1 MTGAGDAA
9 ELGRGAAGVQLPG
22 RLPQGRG
29 ARQHQHQG
37 GADLHAEYVTP
48 TPATTIQPS
57 LLFSSLVLYIY
68 ILPKAA
74 RCLSDILSAAYLS
87 ASGAVDNHW
96 IGLND
101 MSREGGFIW
110 SDGSAV
116 AYVNWDDGEPNNSG
130 EEDCGLILAGKGGV
144 WNDAKCDDR
153 HKVGYNIILYL
164 NYLDISR
171 RCARSAATITASRR
185 GRTRPPWSARRGGPA
200 SR

>member
-1 MTGAGDAA
+1 M
-9 ELGRGAAGVQLPG
+9 
-22 RLPQGRG
+22 
-29 ARQHQHQG
+29 
-37 GADLHAEYVTP
+37 
-48 TPATTIQPS
+48 
-57 LLFSSLVLYIY
+57 
-68 ILPKAA
+68 PKAA
-74 RCLSDILSAAYLS
+74 RCLFDIQSAAYLS

-153 HKVGYNIILYL
+153 HKVRYEIILYI

-185 GRTRPPWSARRGGPA
+185 GRTRPPWSARRAGPA

>member
-1 MTGAGDAA
+1 MSK
-9 ELGRGAAGVQLPG
+9 VS
-22 RLPQGRG
+22 
-29 ARQHQHQG
+29 
-37 GADLHAEYVTP
+37 
-48 TPATTIQPS
+48 I
-57 LLFSSLVLYIY
+57 
-68 ILPKAA
+68 PKLTSFNA
-74 RCLSDILSAAYLS
+74 LSAAYLS

-185 GRTRPPWSARRGGPA
+185 GRTRPPWSARRAGPA

>member
-1 MTGAGDAA
+1 MIDCKAF
-9 ELGRGAAGVQLPG
+9 LMSKVS
-22 RLPQGRG
+22 
-29 ARQHQHQG
+29 
-37 GADLHAEYVTP
+37 
-48 TPATTIQPS
+48 I
-57 LLFSSLVLYIY
+57 
-68 ILPKAA
+68 PKLTSFNA
-74 RCLSDILSAAYLS
+74 LSAAYLS

-153 HKVGYNIILYL
+153 HKVGYFILS
-164 NYLDISR
+164 I
-171 RCARSAATITASRR
+171 
-185 GRTRPPWSARRGGPA
+185 
-200 SR
+200 

>member
-1 MTGAGDAA
+1 MSISHT
-9 ELGRGAAGVQLPG
+9 L
-22 RLPQGRG
+22 
-29 ARQHQHQG
+29 
-37 GADLHAEYVTP
+37 
-48 TPATTIQPS
+48 S
-57 LLFSSLVLYIY
+57 L
-68 ILPKAA
+68 
-74 RCLSDILSAAYLS
+74 AYLS

-153 HKVGYNIILYL
+153 HKVWCNIVYLISTYLYL
-164 NYLDISR
+164 SR
-171 RCARSAATITASRR
+171 RCARSAGTTTASRR
-185 GRTRPPWSARRGGPA
+185 GLTRPPWSARRGGPA

>member
-1 MTGAGDAA
+1 MSK
-9 ELGRGAAGVQLPG
+9 V
-22 RLPQGRG
+22 
-29 ARQHQHQG
+29 
-37 GADLHAEYVTP
+37 
-48 TPATTIQPS
+48 S
-57 LLFSSLVLYIY
+57 M
-68 ILPKAA
+68 PKLTSFNA
-74 RCLSDILSAAYLS
+74 LSAAYLS

-153 HKVGYNIILYL
+153 HKVGYFIIYL
-164 NYLDISR
+164 TS
-171 RCARSAATITASRR
+171 
-185 GRTRPPWSARRGGPA
+185 
-200 SR
+200 